1 MQCVIMAGG
10 MGTRMSRFTK
20 LMPKALIPVSG
31 KPFIRYQLE
40 NLGAQ
45 GISQVIISTGYLGD
59 QIEAEVKE
67 NSPRGVAVTCVSDGP
82 VLLGTG
88 GSLRR
93 LFDMSYLDNV
103 FMFTYGDSFLTI
115 NHNLVADSFDANRF
129 DALMTVC
136 RNDNGHEMGNAI
148 VLDGCVSL
156 YKKGEQ
162 DARMKWIDY
171 GLSIVQSSVLME
183 YVQADIPSDIS
194 SLFESLSKKGKLQA
208 YLSDER
214 YFEIGSESGLEEFEK
229 YIKT

>member
-1 MQCVIMAGG
+1 MAGG

-20 LMPKALIPVSG
+20 LVPKALIPVSG
-31 KPFIRYQLE
+31 KPFIRHQLE
-40 NLGAQ
+40 NLGSQ

-67 NSPRGVAVTCVSDGP
+67 NSPRGMSVTCVSDGP

-93 LFDMSYLDNV
+93 LFDMSHLDDI
-103 FMFTYGDSFLTI
+103 FMFTFGDSFLTL
-115 NHNLVADSFDANRF
+115 NHNQVANSFDGNRF

-162 DARMKWIDY
+162 DARMEWIDY
-171 GLSIVQSSVLME
+171 GLSIVQSSVLAE

-194 SLFESLSKKGKLQA
+194 SLFEGLSKKGKLQA

-214 YFEIGSESGLEEFEK
+214 YFEIGSESGLAQLEK
-229 YIKT
+229 YLFTRKSQ